1 MIISQLDEKIPK
13 LKKYTTLIIFVIH
26 VIIYVI
32 VTVVT
37 QSFIWG
43 ILKKENKMK
52 NFRWLLLGVIIA
64 LFGYATGYS
73 MGPCDAQTRCYICAT
88 IALIC
93 GILITLLTKFLS
105 K

>member
-1 MIISQLDEKIPK
+1 M
-13 LKKYTTLIIFVIH
+13 LIFAIY

-32 VTVVT
+32 VTVVYPKVYLGD
-37 QSFIWG
+37 F
-43 ILKKENKMK
+43 KKGEYKMK
-52 NFRWLLLGVIIA
+52 NFRWMLWGVIIA
-64 LFGYATGYS
+64 LLGYAIGYS